1 MNEDSLYNRLAKGIL
16 TDEEIDN
23 LVDEIM
29 NIPSEKNNNCV
40 STYGSINVD
49 DLISNVKEFKKI
61 PTFDNLLKENKTLK
75 QQLDYLRSG
84 EYHNQLRFERDML
97 QHIVDYNEVS
107 KEDKEFIDMTHRN
120 TELLEENHQLKEIH
134 DKAINFI
141 KNHIQE
147 TTYKYVY
154 SNEVSVIQE
163 LHLDNEELIEL
174 LKILERSDNN

>member
-61 PTFDNLLKENKTLK
+61 PSFDNLLKEN
-75 QQLDYLRSG
+75 Q
-84 EYHNQLRFERDML
+84 
-97 QHIVDYNEVS
+97 
-107 KEDKEFIDMTHRN
+107 
-120 TELLEENHQLKEIH
+120 QLKEQL
-134 DKAINFI
+134 KVI
-141 KNHIQE
+141 KK
-147 TTYKYVY
+147 TT
-154 SNEVSVIQE
+154 N
-163 LHLDNEELIEL
+163 EL
-174 LKILERSDNN
+174 LTYLDKNKLTLNNPNILDFYINVKKILNIEKSDK